1 MSAGETGASRGVQS
15 GPRAGPL
22 PGVKT
27 MLGNAAGPAFADRE
41 HDTWY
46 SGLGARVPARALVSC
61 GIVTFALYIAM
72 DVIASLSYDGYS
84 HTDQTIS
91 ELSAIGAP
99 TRGTWLVM
107 GIAWQVLSLAFAIG
121 VLRVAGRRR
130 TVRIVGWLLLVSGLV
145 GTLWWFAPMHQR
157 EVLAA
162 DGGDWRDTMHLA
174 LGGVSSL
181 EYFAMIGIGA
191 FAFGRRFRWYSFAT
205 IGLMV
210 VFGTLMNMD
219 VSKVGNDEPTPWLGI
234 YERIAIEGAML
245 WQAVFA
251 GALLWAS
258 RRRTAEERN

>member
-1 MSAGETGASRGVQS
+1 
-15 GPRAGPL
+15 
-22 PGVKT
+22 
-27 MLGNAAGPAFADRE
+27 MLGNSTGSAFAGGERNA
-41 HDTWY
+41 WY
-46 SGLGARVPARALVSC
+46 SGLGARIPAKALVSC
-61 GIVTFALYIAM
+61 GIVMFALYIAI

-84 HTDQTIS
+84 YTDQTIS
-91 ELSAIGAP
+91 ELSAVDAP
-99 TRGTWLVM
+99 TRGVWLAMSV
-107 GIAWQVLSLAFAIG
+107 AWQVLSLAFAVG

-130 TVRIVGWLLLVSGLV
+130 SVRIIGWLLLVSAVV
-145 GTLWWFAPMHQR
+145 GILWWFAPMHQR

-258 RRRTAEERN
+258 RRRAAEERN